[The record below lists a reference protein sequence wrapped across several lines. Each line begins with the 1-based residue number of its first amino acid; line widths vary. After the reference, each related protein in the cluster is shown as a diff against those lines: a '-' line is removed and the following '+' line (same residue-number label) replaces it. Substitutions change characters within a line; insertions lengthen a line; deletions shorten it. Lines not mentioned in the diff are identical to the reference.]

1 MAERLRENG
10 LEVCSL
16 NLSPLRK
23 TSSLSPTLLFIH
35 DCIFTAPRRDELRL
49 LRETGDF
56 ETPLMRRRERERGE
70 TEEVSS
76 SFLSANILVRLFFS
90 SNFFSFTFF

>member
-1 MAERLRENG
+1 MAERLSENG

-35 DCIFTAPRRDELRL
+35 FCIFTAPHRDELRL
-49 LRETGDF
+49 QRETGDF
-56 ETPLMRRRERERGE
+56 ETPLVRQREEKLRRS
-70 TEEVSS
+70 VVLSS
-76 SFLSANILVRLFFS
+76 LPMF
-90 SNFFSFTFF
+90 